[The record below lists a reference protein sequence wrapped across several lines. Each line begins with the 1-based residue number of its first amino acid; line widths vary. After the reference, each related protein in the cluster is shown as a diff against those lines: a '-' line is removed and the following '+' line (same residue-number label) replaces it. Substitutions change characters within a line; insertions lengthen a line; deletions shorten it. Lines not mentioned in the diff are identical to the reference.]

1 MRKSDDEVMG
11 VGGGWWRWAGWGLAG
26 CWELV
31 RNRGSVAGYKSQV
44 AEECVAEECAHEHLH
59 ARANAAQ
66 RTRTCSRLTKAL
78 GGRIGHAALL
88 LPARVAVV
96 AVVVGVAVAV
106 LLREVCIPP
115 RIELWIACGG
125 VV

>member
-1 MRKSDDEVMG
+1 MV
-11 VGGGWWRWAGWGLAG
+11 G

-31 RNRGSVAGYKSQV
+31 RNRGSVAGYKSR
-44 AEECVAEECAHEHLH
+44 VAEECAHEHLYAH
-59 ARANAAQ
+59 ANAAQ

-88 LPARVAVV
+88 LPARVAVI
-96 AVVVGVAVAV
+96 AVIVGVAVAV

-115 RIELWIACGG
+115 RIEL
-125 VV
+125 